1 MATVGGSGTTRTP
14 LSDSGLAVEETS
26 CGTTQ
31 GNVLDKVK
39 VKGICR
45 SSWLLSC
52 FFFFWGGGGAG
63 GEAIRIDVFEDK
75 YNKFNSI

>member
-1 MATVGGSGTTRTP
+1 M
-14 LSDSGLAVEETS
+14 SDSGLAAEETS

-39 VKGICR
+39 VKGIYR
-45 SSWLLSC
+45 SSWFLSC
-52 FFFFWGGGGAG
+52 FFFGGGGGAG

>member
-1 MATVGGSGTTRTP
+1 M
-14 LSDSGLAVEETS
+14 SDSGLAAEETS

-31 GNVLDKVK
+31 GNVLDNVK

-45 SSWLLSC
+45 SFWFLSC
-52 FFFFWGGGGAG
+52 FFSGGGDGGGGGG

>member
-1 MATVGGSGTTRTP
+1 M
-14 LSDSGLAVEETS
+14 SDSGLAAEETS

-45 SSWLLSC
+45 SSWFLSC
-52 FFFFWGGGGAG
+52 FFFWGGGGGGGGGGVAG

>member
-1 MATVGGSGTTRTP
+1 M
-14 LSDSGLAVEETS
+14 SDSGLAAEETS

-45 SSWLLSC
+45 SFWFLS
-52 FFFFWGGGGAG
+52 FFFGGGGGGGWAG